1 MSEERV
7 LTAGD
12 DYLALL
18 QWAIPELI
26 EKAAGLKFDQRN
38 RVDLWLV
45 LLYASILELAN
56 GACRLVSIGEPTG
69 SRTLVRMAMEAYVDL
84 TNLNADDDYAG
95 FLDVSSL
102 SEWQKTYDLAKEG
115 NVYFKALCDV
125 PGFDEEVTLEAE
137 RLAELRKNGYNKLN
151 AKERFER
158 AEMSAE
164 YQGIYHWLCSDTHNS
179 LRGLSLRHI
188 DHVDGEDFKIHV
200 LKDVSFNSELPIMD
214 FLLSYLIVCSKV
226 LHGRFGG
233 DQGAADELER
243 RFLELREKY

>member
-1 MSEERV
+1 MSEEEAIA
-7 LTAGD
+7 AGD
-12 DYLALL
+12 DYLTLL

-26 EKAAGLKFDQRN
+26 EEAGRLEFDQKN

-56 GACRLVSIGEPTG
+56 GACRLISIGEPTG

-95 FLDVSSL
+95 FLDVGSL
-102 SEWQKTYDLAKEG
+102 SEWQKTYGLAKEG

-125 PGFDEEVTLEAE
+125 PGFDEEVELEAE
-137 RLAELRKNGYNKLN
+137 RLAELRKNGFKKLN

-158 AEMSAE
+158 AQMSAE

-188 DHVDGEDFKIHV
+188 DHVGGEDFKIHI
-200 LKDVSFNSELPIMD
+200 LKDVSFDSEVPIMD
-214 FLLSYLIVCSKV
+214 LILSHLTACSKV

-233 DQGAADELER
+233 DQRAAEELER
-243 RFLELREKY
+243 RAIELREKY